1 MKAENTNAPPGSTL
15 PVLPKSPTG
24 IRGLDEITGG
34 GLPTGRPTLICGAA
48 GCGKTLL
55 AMQFVLH
62 GATELHEPAVFMAFE
77 ETSDDLAENVA
88 SLGFDL
94 RAVIAR
100 HELVVD
106 TVVIERHENVEAG
119 DFDLEGLFIRLGHAI
134 DSIGAKRVVLD
145 TLEALFS
152 DLPNPT
158 VLRAELRRLFRW
170 LKTKGVTTVVTAER
184 GDGTLTRHGIEEYVA
199 DCVIELDNR
208 VVDQVPTRR
217 LRVLKYR
224 GSTHGNNEYP
234 FLIDKKGIS
243 IFPVTSLALDYETSN
258 ERVSSGIG
266 GLDAMLGGPGYYRA
280 SSILVTGTTGSGKTT
295 LAAHFAAATCQ
306 RGERCLYFLFEES
319 QSQMI
324 RNMRSVGLDLEPWVE
339 KGLLRFHSVR
349 PSGYGL
355 EMHLAKTLQAVDDFQ
370 PQAVILDPMS
380 SFTSG
385 GNDIDVKTMILRLV
399 DFLKARGITMFLLS
413 LTKGNAAL
421 EHTDVEV
428 SSLADTWVLL
438 RDIETSG
445 ERNRLIYV
453 LKSRGMAHSNQVRE
467 FILTGEGVSLAD
479 AYVGPEG
486 VLTGSA
492 RVALE
497 AREAADQRAAL
508 DELERQQLILE
519 SRRQIVEHQVA
530 TLHAE
535 FAMEEA
541 RTVRMRDG
549 EAKLERQRGEDRRA
563 MEESRGVNGP
573 NKGPAPSSRG
583 RRRGKQ

>member
-541 RTVRMRDG
+541 RTVRMMDG